1 MPYADAVARKHLRG
15 RLLALVALIAA
26 GCVPSGSR
34 GTATAPAASPGVFPV
49 SPVIAQ
55 REWRWNSVQGLEI
68 RTAGWQLRCSVA
80 NTALR
85 ESLPVFYEAA
95 LANYRSG
102 LVPLPEL
109 DRPLEAYVFGSRA
122 EWVRFTEHRL
132 GADAGPYL
140 KMGRGGFTSEGVA
153 VLYDIGERDTLS
165 IAAHEGWHQYSQTM
179 LRNPLPVWLEEGIA
193 CFMEGFRR
201 PKDRLE
207 PQFLPWRNP
216 ERFAELRASG
226 RRGSIVGLRELLDG
240 SPQSFLGVSRDAQL
254 TYYAQV
260 WALVHFLR
268 DGEGG
273 RYRAGLERLLADA
286 LDGKV
291 VDSIRASKALP
302 DDRARRLAET
312 SKSGLWPILV
322 YFDDDFGRFE
332 RGYARFLGE
341 LVESSA
347 WDRVMRGECPI
358 GLAPDPQAP
367 GAPPAPRSPG
377 AALPAAPVTK
387 SPTP

>member
-1 MPYADAVARKHLRG
+1 MPYADAVARKHLRVTP
-15 RLLALVALIAA
+15 LALAALIAA
-26 GCVPSGSR
+26 GCTSAGSR
-34 GTATAPAASPGVFPV
+34 GTASVPAASPGVFPV
-49 SPVIAQ
+49 SPVISQ

-68 RTAGWQLRCSVA
+68 RTANWQLRSSVG

-85 ESLPVFYEAA
+85 ESLPVFYESA

-109 DRPLEAYVFGSRA
+109 DRPLETYVFGSRS
-122 EWVRFTEHRL
+122 EWARFTEHRL
-132 GADAGPYL
+132 GSDAGPYL
-140 KMGRGGFTSEGVA
+140 KMGRGGFTSEGIA

-193 CFMEGFRR
+193 CYMEGFRR
-201 PKDRLE
+201 AKDRQE

-216 ERFAELRASG
+216 ERFAELRSSG
-226 RRGSIVGLRELLDG
+226 RRGSLVGLRELLEG
-240 SPQSFLGVSRDAQL
+240 SPQSFLGISRDAQL

-286 LDGKV
+286 LDGTMV
-291 VDSIRASKALP
+291 AAIRASKALP

-312 SKSGLWPILV
+312 SKAGLWPVLV

-332 RGYARFLGE
+332 RGYARFLAE
-341 LVESSA
+341 LVESGA
-347 WDRVMRGECPI
+347 WDRVMRGECP
-358 GLAPDPQAP
+358 LDVPSAAAD
-367 GAPPAPRSPG
+367 PAPATL
-377 AALPAAPVTK
+377 AARTPAPKPSA
-387 SPTP
+387 PTPSTP